1 MTAVEHSHPEP
12 DWIHHHPHE
21 PNLAIP
27 AGDGAFRVRLPDGA
41 ERQITVAAL
50 QQMPATTVD
59 ECYIISTGHGVSG
72 PFRFTGVTLRDF
84 LHRVLP
90 QYLAWR
96 HVDVVSAD
104 GFGTRLLPGDLA
116 DPPSGRPPLL
126 AYALDGAPLTR
137 EQGLVRLIVPAEVD
151 DALRQVKW
159 VDAIRIAG
167 TEDAPA

>member
-1 MTAVEHSHPEP
+1 M
-12 DWIHHHPHE
+12 
-21 PNLAIP
+21 
-27 AGDGAFRVRLPDGA
+27 
-41 ERQITVAAL
+41 
-50 QQMPATTVD
+50 
-59 ECYIISTGHGVSG
+59 
-72 PFRFTGVTLRDF
+72 TLRDF

>member
-1 MTAVEHSHPEP
+1 MHQYNPP
-12 DWIHHHPHE
+12 PHHRPHE
-21 PNLAIP
+21 PHLALP
-27 AGDGAFRVRLPDGA
+27 AGAGAFRVRLPDGT
-41 ERQITVAAL
+41 ERQITVATS

-59 ECYIISTGHGVSG
+59 ECYIVSTGHGASG

-84 LHRVLP
+84 LHRTLP
-90 QYLAWR
+90 QHLAWR

-116 DPPSGRPPLL
+116 DPPGGRAPLL
-126 AYALDGAPLTR
+126 AYTIDGAPLTR

-159 VDAIRIAG
+159 VNEIRVAA
-167 TEDAPA
+167 EDAPA